1 MSIHAYVGG
10 EGPSLDLN
18 FTQNTYGVGKNVS
31 YKTLIWREVSE
42 VWVYRSGAWVQATGG
57 VWIGYGGSYEPVRY
71 GINYGELVYGILRAY
86 SNPSSADGIL
96 FNRLVDGRPVGDFD
110 NNSTITLNDVL
121 VSLRYTTNP
130 SSLTTAEYNYLHNT
144 LPVIFETYAPD
155 YDAYRYTT

>member
-18 FTQNTYGVGKNVS
+18 FTENTYGVGKNVS
-31 YKTLIWREVSE
+31 YKTLIWREVDE
-42 VWVYRSGAWVQATGG
+42 VWVYKSGAWVQATGG

-71 GINYGELVYGILRAY
+71 GINYTALLYGILAAY
-86 SNPSSADGIL
+86 SNPSSAEGVL
-96 FNRLVDGRPVGDFD
+96 FNRLVDGRPVGDLD
-110 NNSTITLNDVL
+110 NNSSITLNDFL
-121 VSLRYTTNP
+121 VSLNYSINP
-130 SSLTTAEYNYLHNT
+130 SRVTASEYTYLHDT